1 MKVWQISRDDNT
13 GGASRSAYRL
23 HVALSL
29 TGVESRMRV
38 LNRETPNDL
47 VFDGV
52 PPRQFAQRVRSRVER
67 MLRDRALRKFRT
79 DNLIMHSFGQES
91 AGLVD
96 ELNAS
101 DADVLN
107 LHWIA
112 KLLSISDI
120 GRLRK
125 PLVWTLHDMWAFC
138 GGEHVVADDAHA
150 RFRLGY
156 LPGNR
161 PPGEGGPDLNRIA
174 WETKRRAWAEQTFT
188 IVTPGRWMARCAR
201 ESVLFR
207 NSPVH
212 VIPNPLEMTEL
223 WRPIPQ
229 RFARMSLGL
238 DPNKQFVL
246 AGSAGGMPHLKG
258 EDLLRKCMEEVSAVA
273 PGKAELLVFGQNRP
287 AIPGDWPCPVHWL
300 GSVRDDHTLAMLYS
314 AADVTVVPSRQDNLP
329 NTAIESHACGTPV
342 VAFAIGGLPDIVT
355 PGETGWLASPFDTH
369 DLAQGVL
376 WVLGDQARWSSLSG
390 AARVSALAKYSP
402 QVVAAQYLSVYD
414 GAFAR
419 R

>member
-1 MKVWQISRDDNT
+1 MKAWQISRDDNT
-13 GGASRSAYRL
+13 GGASRAAYRL
-23 HVALSL
+23 HVALTL
-29 TGVESRMRV
+29 TGIESRMRV

-47 VFDGV
+47 VFAGRA
-52 PPRQFAQRVRSRVER
+52 PRQFAQRVRSRIER
-67 MLRDRALRKFRT
+67 LLRDRALKKFST
-79 DNLIMHSFGQES
+79 DNPILHSFGNES

-112 KLLSISDI
+112 ELLSIEDI

-138 GGEHVVADDAHA
+138 GGEHVVPDDANA
-150 RFRLGY
+150 RFRVGY
-156 LPGNR
+156 LPDNR
-161 PPGEGGPDLNRIA
+161 ASGERGPDLNRMA
-174 WETKRRAWAEQTFT
+174 WEAKRRAWAQQQFT
-188 IVTPGRWMARCAR
+188 IVTPGHWMARCVR

-207 NSPVH
+207 DTPVH

-229 RFARMSLGL
+229 RFARESLGL
-238 DPNKQFVL
+238 DPDKQFVL

-258 EDLLRKCMEEVSAVA
+258 EDLLRKCMEQVWVA
-273 PGKAELLVFGQNRP
+273 TPGKAELLVFGQNRP
-287 AIPGDWPCPVHWL
+287 ANAAEWPCPVHWL
-300 GSVRDDHTLAMLYS
+300 GPVRDDHTLAMLYS

-342 VAFAIGGLPDIVT
+342 VAFTIGGLPDIVT
-355 PGETGWLASPFDTH
+355 PGETGWLASPFDTE
-369 DLAQGVL
+369 DLARGVT
-376 WVLGDQARWSSLSG
+376 WVLGDAARWSALSR
-390 AARVSALAKYSP
+390 AARASAMAKYAP
-402 QVVAAQYLSVYD
+402 QVIAAQYLSVYE
-414 GAFAR
+414 GVCACR
-419 R
+419 